1 MQLLVV
7 VLILVFC
14 RLEKDDEPNLLAFCD
29 VVKVQK
35 GQRAKF
41 IIFIS
46 F

>member
-14 RLEKDDEPNLLAFCD
+14 RLEKDDEPNLLSFYD
-29 VVKVQK
+29 VVKVHK
-35 GQRAKF
+35 GQQTRF
-41 IIFIS
+41 VIFIC